1 MKSQQVTWA
10 LAILGAA
17 LTVAG
22 LLLPLWSKNGV
33 GISGMQG
40 SFLSFGR
47 WVLLG
52 AAIAAL
58 LVAFV
63 RQLRKPM
70 WMALPGLVIALQSSL
85 ILWKGYKLG
94 AIGFGVWVLFL
105 AAVVILVNADLLR
118 RNQRS

>member
-1 MKSQQVTWA
+1 MKSPQVTWV

-17 LTVAG
+17 LTVVG
-22 LLLPLWSKNGV
+22 LLLPIWSKNGI
-33 GISGMQG
+33 GISGFEG

-47 WVLLG
+47 WVLMG
-52 AAIAAL
+52 AAVVAL

-70 WMALPGLVIALQSSL
+70 WMALPGFVIALQSSL

-94 AIGFGVWVLFL
+94 AIGMGAWVLLL
-105 AAVVILVNADLLR
+105 AAVVVLANAFLLHR
-118 RNQRS
+118 QRSS